1 VDKKLTPVQAQ
12 VLNAVRR
19 RVDCGEPAPTYR
31 DLCAEFGWASTGTV
45 RDHLRALARKGYL
58 KLPGGHRQLQ
68 LREERVPVTRVPLVG
83 RVVGGLP
90 VASEEHFERSVPVPP
105 EWTRRGTH
113 FALRVAGDS
122 MRGAGILDGDEVVV
136 RKQSTAQDGDIVVAT
151 IDGETTLKR
160 LRIHGRRTRLVAE
173 NPHFKPIEIRTLSA
187 VLQGIVVGL
196 LRAYRSPGGATPPQ
210 DPRRPVRKPA
220 EQRR

>member
-1 VDKKLTPVQAQ
+1 VDKLTPTQAQ
-12 VLNAVRR
+12 VLIAVRR

-58 KLPGGHRQLQ
+58 TLAGGRRQLR
-68 LREERVPVTRVPLVG
+68 LCEEHVPVTRVPLVG
-83 RVVGGLP
+83 RVVAGAP
-90 VASEEHFERSVPVPP
+90 VASEEHVERSVPVPS

-122 MRGAGILDGDEVVV
+122 MRGAGILDGDEVIV
-136 RKQSTAQDGDIVVAT
+136 RQQSTAEDGDIVVAT

-160 LRIHGRRTRLVAE
+160 LRIHGRRASLVAE
-173 NPHFKPIEIRTLSA
+173 NPRFKPIEIRTVSA

-196 LRAYRSPGGATPPQ
+196 LRAYRSPLGKM
-210 DPRRPVRKPA
+210 PRQYPRKPVRKLA
-220 EQRR
+220 VQRR